1 MNIIKKSLILLVLL
15 WFSAPSWLSHT
26 ELIDCSQEKLQHTK
40 RSFPVSANFYTGL
53 NSISR
58 DSNEQYLAQA
68 VEYLDHPII
77 YSAVNHTTTHI
88 GSRRDAAADVAWL
101 RQSKFHKNF
110 SSLTY
115 IVTKSSDDYL
125 LNSACLPLIATHFIL
140 LSMPLLEWHR
150 RSKNCAISICIC
162 TLGWATRWSE

>member
-1 MNIIKKSLILLVLL
+1 ML

-26 ELIDCSQEKLQHTK
+26 ELIDCSQEKLQRTK
-40 RSFPVSANFYTGL
+40 RSFPISANLYAGL

-58 DSNEQYLAQA
+58 DSNEQYLAQ
-68 VEYLDHPII
+68 EYLDHPIT

-88 GSRRDAAADVAWL
+88 GSRRDAAADVGWL

-115 IVTKSSDDYL
+115 LYRAATTVCSPLPVCHSSRHISSFLACPCSNDIVAARIVQYPYVYVRWLSDAMIGIKAKS
-125 LNSACLPLIATHFIL
+125 
-140 LSMPLLEWHR
+140 HR
-150 RSKNCAISICIC
+150 Q
-162 TLGWATRWSE
+162 LFQ